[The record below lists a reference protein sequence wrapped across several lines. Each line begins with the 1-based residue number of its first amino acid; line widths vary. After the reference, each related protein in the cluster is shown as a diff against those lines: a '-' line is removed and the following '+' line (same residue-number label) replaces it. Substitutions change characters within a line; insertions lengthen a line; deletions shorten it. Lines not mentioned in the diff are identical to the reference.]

1 MKYLVL
7 ETNIKYAIVL
17 DEEGRFLKV
26 VNSAYTVGEKVDRVT
41 LYHEFSSRERSR
53 KVWFQR
59 LSIAAACLIIAF
71 FSYFQIF
78 ERPIAAMRLSVN
90 PDFRIEWNRRQKVT
104 GVEAENT
111 GALIILENYSWDRKD
126 PPTVVRELIR
136 LCNMRG
142 YFKGDNNT
150 VTITMEEGDKKATQK
165 VWDELENN
173 LPMQLSYIDDL
184 TIKMKRDGDSESSSP
199 TAPPPSSQSDETSAS
214 SGDQTSPT
222 MRPSPNVTD
231 PSGRP
236 TVDDSDYDDDSRYT
250 RSSSS
255 HDDDSDYTSTST
267 NSSGGQDDD
276 DSDYTGTGSSSGSQ
290 DDDDSDYTG
299 TGSGGGSQDDDD
311 SDYSDNGSDDD
322 DDSDYSDNGNDD
334 DDSDYSDSGGDDDDS
349 DYDDSD

>member
-1 MKYLVL
+1 M
-7 ETNIKYAIVL
+7 
-17 DEEGRFLKV
+17 
-26 VNSAYTVGEKVDRVT
+26 
-41 LYHEFSSRERSR
+41 
-53 KVWFQR
+53 WFQR

-150 VTITMEEGDKKATQK
+150 VTITMEEGYKKATLK

-199 TAPPPSSQSDETSAS
+199 TAPPPSSQSDETLAS

-267 NSSGGQDDD
+267 NSSSGQDDD
-276 DSDYTGTGSSSGSQ
+276 DSDYTGTGSN
-290 DDDDSDYTG
+290 
-299 TGSGGGSQDDDD
+299 GSQDDDD
-311 SDYSDNGSDDD
+311 SDYSDNGS
-322 DDSDYSDNGNDD
+322 DD